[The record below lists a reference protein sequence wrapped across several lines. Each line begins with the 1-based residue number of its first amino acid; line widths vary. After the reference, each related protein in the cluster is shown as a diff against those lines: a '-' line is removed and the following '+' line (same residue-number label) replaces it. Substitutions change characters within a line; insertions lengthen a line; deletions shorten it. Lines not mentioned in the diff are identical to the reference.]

1 MPSLCCS
8 AEHEVLPVTEG
19 HRITL
24 TYNLRAVHKQQWPA
38 PVVSKSGKEDDA
50 RSGPNNGQAKQE
62 GAAGSSGSSGSWMTH
77 GDVSASAELA
87 AELRRLMADK
97 DWHSNGEKHC
107 NFCKLSSSD
116 SLSG

>member
-1 MPSLCCS
+1 MPPPCCP

-38 PVVSKSGKEDDA
+38 PYTEPGAEADA
-50 RSGPNNGQAKQE
+50 DNKQGTNNDQAEQE
-62 GAAGSSGSSGSWMTH
+62 GAAGSSGSWMTH

-97 DWHSNGEKHC
+97 DWHSEGEA
-107 NFCKLSSSD
+107 SAEQ
-116 SLSG
+116 